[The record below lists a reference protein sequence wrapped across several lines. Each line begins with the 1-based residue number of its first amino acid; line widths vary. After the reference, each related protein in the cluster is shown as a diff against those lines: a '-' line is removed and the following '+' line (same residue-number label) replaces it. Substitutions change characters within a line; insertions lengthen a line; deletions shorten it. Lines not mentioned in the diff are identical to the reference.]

1 MATSGRSQWIGIG
14 SKTGLAMGLLNVALL
29 HVAIAATASPIVNT
43 PPASNTLTAEGTSE
57 STLLDDEMTRLLLSS
72 PPDLTLAQP
81 GAILPDPDIVT
92 ANTISQQGLTLPSL
106 WWARDQ
112 FGEQLLETWLVYP
125 PSEDAP
131 QRVELVV
138 NPQVWSIYNYIER
151 YTFVN
156 QFGASASTY
165 GYSTRVFDRQ
175 GNLLA
180 AYLCD
185 FSGGPSSVPL
195 NQSAGRRDCDIVL
208 RSEGIA
214 GLTGRPTPTA
224 ATPTTPAE
232 IGQR

>member
-1 MATSGRSQWIGIG
+1 VKIANGRAKGRSPWIGICSQG
-14 SKTGLAMGLLNVALL
+14 SVGLLVGLL
-29 HVAIAATASPIVNT
+29 VGLTGRAIAVHAAPQADIPATT
-43 PPASNTLTAEGTSE
+43 RTAT
-57 STLLDDEMTRLLLSS
+57 TIPDDMTRLLLSE
-72 PPDLTLAQP
+72 PPDLSLAQP
-81 GAILPDPDIVT
+81 GAILPDPRMVT
-92 ANTISQQGLTLPSL
+92 ANTISQEGLTLPSL
-106 WWARDQ
+106 WWVRDQ

-125 PSEDAP
+125 AREDSL

-138 NPQVWSIYNYIER
+138 NPQVWSIYNYVER

-156 QFGASASTY
+156 HFGLFASAY

-185 FSGGPSSVPL
+185 FSEGVLG
-195 NQSAGRRDCDIVL
+195 QAEGRRGCDIML
-208 RSEGIA
+208 RSDGIA
-214 GLTGRPTPTA
+214 GLTGRPMPAA

>member
-1 MATSGRSQWIGIG
+1 MANRRANGQFSQAWLRESHWMGVG
-14 SKTGLAMGLLNVALL
+14 AKAGLSVGLVVGLMGG
-29 HVAIAATASPIVNT
+29 AIAVHAAPQSDAPAATRTAAAAS
-43 PPASNTLTAEGTSE
+43 
-57 STLLDDEMTRLLLSS
+57 DDMTRLLLSE
-72 PPDLTLAQP
+72 PPDLSLAQP
-81 GAILPDPDIVT
+81 GAILPDPEMIT
-92 ANTISQQGLTLPSL
+92 ANTISQEGLTLPSL
-106 WWARDQ
+106 WWVRDQ

-125 PSEDAP
+125 AREDSP

-138 NPQVWSIYNYIER
+138 NPQVWSIYNYMER

-185 FSGGPSSVPL
+185 FSGVALG
-195 NQSAGRRDCDIVL
+195 QTEGQRDCDIML
-208 RSEGIA
+208 RSDGIA
-214 GLTGRPTPTA
+214 GLTGRPTPAA

>member
-1 MATSGRSQWIGIG
+1 VNMANRRANGQFPQAWLRELHWMDVGA
-14 SKTGLAMGLLNVALL
+14 KAGLSVGLVAGLMGG
-29 HVAIAATASPIVNT
+29 AIAVHATPQSDAPAATRTAAAAS
-43 PPASNTLTAEGTSE
+43 
-57 STLLDDEMTRLLLSS
+57 DDMTRLLLSE
-72 PPDLTLAQP
+72 PPDLSLAQP
-81 GAILPDPDIVT
+81 GAILPDPGMIT
-92 ANTISQQGLTLPSL
+92 ANTISQEGLTLPSL

-125 PSEDAP
+125 AREDSP

-138 NPQVWSIYNYIER
+138 NPQVWSIYNYMER

-185 FSGGPSSVPL
+185 FSGVALG
-195 NQSAGRRDCDIVL
+195 QAEGQRDCDIML
-208 RSEGIA
+208 RSDGIA
-214 GLTGRPTPTA
+214 GLTGRPTPAA

>member
-1 MATSGRSQWIGIG
+1 MGVGA
-14 SKTGLAMGLLNVALL
+14 KAGLSVGLVAGLMGG
-29 HVAIAATASPIVNT
+29 AIAVHAVPQSDAPAVTRTAAA
-43 PPASNTLTAEGTSE
+43 AS
-57 STLLDDEMTRLLLSS
+57 DDMTRLLLSE
-72 PPDLTLAQP
+72 PPDLSLAQP
-81 GAILPDPDIVT
+81 GAILPDPGMIT
-92 ANTISQQGLTLPSL
+92 ANTISQEGLTLPSL

-125 PSEDAP
+125 AREGSP

-138 NPQVWSIYNYIER
+138 NPQVWSIYNYMER

-156 QFGASASTY
+156 QFGVSASTY

-185 FSGGPSSVPL
+185 FSGVALG
-195 NQSAGRRDCDIVL
+195 QAEGQRDCDIML
-208 RSEGIA
+208 RSDGIA
-214 GLTGRPTPTA
+214 GLTGRPTPAA

>member
-1 MATSGRSQWIGIG
+1 MANRRANGQFPQAWLRESHWMSVGA
-14 SKTGLAMGLLNVALL
+14 KTGLSVGLVAGLIGG
-29 HVAIAATASPIVNT
+29 AIAVHATPQSDAPAATRTAAAAS
-43 PPASNTLTAEGTSE
+43 
-57 STLLDDEMTRLLLSS
+57 DDMTRLLLSE
-72 PPDLTLAQP
+72 PPDLSLAQP
-81 GAILPDPDIVT
+81 GAILPDPGMIT
-92 ANTISQQGLTLPSL
+92 ANTISQEGLTLPSL

-125 PSEDAP
+125 AREDSP

-138 NPQVWSIYNYIER
+138 NPQVWSIYNYMER

-185 FSGGPSSVPL
+185 FSGVALG
-195 NQSAGRRDCDIVL
+195 QAEGQRDCDIML
-208 RSEGIA
+208 RSEGSA
-214 GLTGRPTPTA
+214 GLTGRPTPAA

>member
-1 MATSGRSQWIGIG
+1 MASRQANGRSRWVSIGFSAG
-14 SKTGLAMGLLNVALL
+14 LMTGLMGG
-29 HVAIAATASPIVNT
+29 AIATHAAPNAAAPTTAST
-43 PPASNTLTAEGTSE
+43 TAPTA
-57 STLLDDEMTRLLLSS
+57 DDMTRLLLSE
-72 PPDLTLAQP
+72 PPDLSLAQP
-81 GAILPDPDIVT
+81 GAILPDPFMVT
-92 ANTISQQGLTLPSL
+92 ANTISQQGLTIPSL

-125 PSEDAP
+125 AREDSP

-138 NPQVWSIYNYIER
+138 NPQVWSIYNYMER

-156 QFGASASTY
+156 QFGASASAY

-185 FSGGPSSVPL
+185 FLSGD
-195 NQSAGRRDCDIVL
+195 AGGTLGQLDSDRNCDIML

-214 GLTGRPTPTA
+214 GLTGRPTPAA
-224 ATPTTPAE
+224 ATQPTPDE

>member
-1 MATSGRSQWIGIG
+1 MGGAGLLVGLMGGAIAVQAAPQADAPATPRTATATS
-14 SKTGLAMGLLNVALL
+14 
-29 HVAIAATASPIVNT
+29 
-43 PPASNTLTAEGTSE
+43 
-57 STLLDDEMTRLLLSS
+57 DEMTRLLLSA
-72 PPDLTLAQP
+72 PPDLSLAQP
-81 GAILPDPDIVT
+81 GAVLPDPEMVT

-125 PSEDAP
+125 ARDDSP

-138 NPQVWSIYNYIER
+138 NPQVWSIYNYLER

-185 FSGGPSSVPL
+185 FSGVALGQV
-195 NQSAGRRDCDIVL
+195 AGQRNCDIML
-208 RSEGIA
+208 RSDGIA
-214 GLTGRPTPTA
+214 GLTGRPTPAA